1 MRMPVTPSSASV
13 VSIRILS
20 TLALAASL
28 SACGAERGNADS
40 TAATASDSASA
51 ASSASHAT
59 TPDSAA
65 LDSAFAAL
73 QQRGAD
79 PRGMGV
85 DQYTSIHKFDVLA
98 DGGRIELTR
107 TAIDTAGVAQ
117 IRRHLQT
124 IAKAFTAGN
133 FSVPAFVHTGAVPG
147 TDVMAAKRDAI
158 SYRYSDL
165 PGGGEVRIVTAD
177 STAVQAIHSFIKFQR
192 GEHHSGGHGGH

>member
-1 MRMPVTPSSASV
+1 MIQRFSAPYAAALVTIAFAVQACAPDPAPGDTAVVAAVDTATTSATPAPTTA
-13 VSIRILS
+13 RPNG
-20 TLALAASL
+20 ASP
-28 SACGAERGNADS
+28 
-40 TAATASDSASA
+40 DSAS
-51 ASSASHAT
+51 
-59 TPDSAA
+59 

-85 DQYTSIHKFDVLA
+85 DQYTSTHMFDATA

-107 TAIDTAGVAQ
+107 SASDTAGVAQ

-124 IAKAFTAGN
+124 IAKAFSAGN
-133 FSVPAFVHTGAVPG
+133 FTTPGFVHAGAVPG

-158 SYRYSDL
+158 SYRYGEL
-165 PGGGEVRIVTAD
+165 PGGGEVRIVTTD
-177 STAVQAIHSFIKFQR
+177 SAAVTAIHAFMAFQR